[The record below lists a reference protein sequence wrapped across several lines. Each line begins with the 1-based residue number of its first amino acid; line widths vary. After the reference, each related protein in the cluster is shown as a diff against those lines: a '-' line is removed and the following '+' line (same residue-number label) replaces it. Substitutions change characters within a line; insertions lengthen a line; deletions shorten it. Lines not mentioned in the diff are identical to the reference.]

1 MNQNQK
7 SILREQIINET
18 CFYINHFYNGNK
30 DNNKI
35 PLNIFVGELLGRS
48 KTSFFVSQLAII
60 YLFRIIKSGREVN
73 IISGRKLY
81 IGALIVTT
89 KYHSDVVYFN
99 KVWVKIIGGIDI
111 KDINY
116 IERVFLE
123 LIDYKLFVNIHQINI
138 FLENKNIEKLE

>member
-1 MNQNQK
+1 MDQNQK

-48 KTSFFVSQLAII
+48 KTSFFVSQLVNI
-60 YLFRIIKSGREVN
+60 YLSRIIKSGGGID

-99 KVWVKIIGGIDI
+99 KAWVKIIGGIDI
-111 KDINY
+111 EEVNY
-116 IERVFLE
+116 IERNRKGIFR
-123 LIDYKLFVNIHQINI
+123 IDRL
-138 FLENKNIEKLE
+138 